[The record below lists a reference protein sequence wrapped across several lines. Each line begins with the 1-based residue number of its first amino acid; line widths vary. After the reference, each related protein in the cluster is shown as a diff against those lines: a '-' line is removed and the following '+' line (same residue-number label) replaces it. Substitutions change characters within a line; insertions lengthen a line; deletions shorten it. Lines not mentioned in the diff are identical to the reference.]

1 MVNTMLYKTWK
12 SSVTTGDGDPVWQG
26 APLLGDTVTPNE
38 VAAGVANAT
47 RLDITDVK
55 YILDKTGKVVT
66 SFIKEGKN
74 VDLDFVA
81 FVISMLGGLD
91 SADADFDPERNAL
104 VVRAHARPP
113 LRDCLSDVNTRNV
126 TTGLVAK
133 ILSVMDNTAMTEGV
147 ITVPSKTLVVGN
159 NILINPANADEGA
172 WLLSRNGD
180 LVATPRVLANDA
192 STLDLAFEELPPDGE
207 YVLMVKAR
215 SGASTDFAPAT
226 ARRIVNIRA
235 AV

>member
-113 LRDCLSDVNTRNV
+113 LRDCLNDVNTRNV
-126 TTGLVAK
+126 HMHASCISTCFEPLQGLPVPIYEHIIPFYGAK
-133 ILSVMDNTAMTEGV
+133 
-147 ITVPSKTLVVGN
+147 
-159 NILINPANADEGA
+159 
-172 WLLSRNGD
+172 RNLPG
-180 LVATPRVLANDA
+180 RVNL
-192 STLDLAFEELPPDGE
+192 
-207 YVLMVKAR
+207 
-215 SGASTDFAPAT
+215 
-226 ARRIVNIRA
+226 
-235 AV
+235 